1 MGRAV
6 RICRCPPHPLV
17 LAAALTLIILPAS
30 RAETATEWKSQ
41 PTDAT
46 DANDGRWEGHV
57 WLSDLGREAP
67 ESAEAFQRSLLSMSP
82 SDQEPLHNGVQEAGN
97 SSVAQGLGKSAP
109 KDEELQ
115 SETPVDISAS
125 AGSSGTDPTTVAMR
139 SAKSSSL
146 EESTPGYYSTE
157 INKDISEPSVCLSCP
172 REGTMSAT
180 NQQTQGALEG
190 LGSVTTHPWSAD
202 SEAFVP
208 ALSNTKKVAR
218 DAEDSEEAGSGDPS
232 ASLPESVLT
241 YPDHA
246 GMEHDLG
253 GAREGTTSPTYQS
266 ANNGAKGLET
276 AQVGV
281 GISPDS
287 AETDLLLGVYR
298 DGDLSPPTP
307 SGKSTGESIHTAPET
322 DAESDSKGAE
332 KPPDLWAETTMKSRG
347 QGVQG
352 NMDLAFLDKEEHLVT
367 TTPPKTLKSPEP
379 PSDQPAPDIIDT
391 DYYDLFDID
400 GQGGPDDFRISPI
413 PGVDSTK
420 KLHDTKPSW
429 SLSELYDDFTPFDES
444 DFYPTTSFYADGD
457 EEGANQD
464 EDDEDDIEEGDDGE
478 EEEATA
484 RVLEDE
490 NGAKPLTFT
499 PKMPTMTKEE
509 KPTGR
514 QHVPQHTFI
523 LSGVDVN
530 PKSQPDTNKDLTQMI
545 AGDNGTECRT
555 GYVRFNNSCKSVCD
569 MFPMY
574 CYNSG
579 QCYLVENIGAFC
591 RCNTQ
596 DYIWHKGL
604 RCESII
610 TDFQVMC
617 VAVGAAALV
626 VLLLF
631 MMTVFFA
638 KKLYL
643 LKTENYKLRKRN
655 RYRTPSELHNDNF
668 SLSTIA
674 EGSHPNVRKLC
685 DTPCKLSPH
694 ARALAYY
701 DNVICQDEQL
711 SQVTQDCNLNRGLV
725 CLHMGCRP
733 VSPAPN
739 IRRTAAAESSS

>member
-17 LAAALTLIILPAS
+17 LAAALALITLPAS
-30 RAETATEWKSQ
+30 RAETAAPEWKSQ
-41 PTDAT
+41 PADVT
-46 DANDGRWEGHV
+46 DANDARWEGHV
-57 WLSDLGREAP
+57 WLSELGTEAP
-67 ESAEAFQRSLLSMSP
+67 QSAEAFQGSLLSKSL
-82 SDQEPLHNGVQEAGN
+82 SDPEPGQDGAQEAGN
-97 SSVAQGLGKSAP
+97 RSVAQGLGKSAP
-109 KDEELQ
+109 GGAELQ
-115 SETPVDISAS
+115 PGAPADLSAP
-125 AGSSGTDPTTVAMR
+125 GTDATR
-139 SAKSSSL
+139 SAKSSPL
-146 EESTPGYYSTE
+146 EGSTPGYYSAE
-157 INKDISEPSVCLSCP
+157 MQKDSSEPPICSSCTGD
-172 REGTMSAT
+172 GTVSAA
-180 NQQTQGALEG
+180 NQQTQGGLEG
-190 LGSVTTHPWSAD
+190 LRSVTTPPW
-202 SEAFVP
+202 AFVP
-208 ALSNTKKVAR
+208 ALSNSKKVAR
-218 DAEDSEEAGSGDPS
+218 DAEDSEEAGSGGPY

-241 YPDHA
+241 YPDHP
-246 GMEHDLG
+246 GVEQDLG
-253 GAREGTTSPTYQS
+253 GASEGTTSPTYQS
-266 ANNGAKGLET
+266 ANPGDKGPET

-307 SGKSTGESIHTAPET
+307 SGKSPGESIQTAPET
-322 DAESDSKGAE
+322 DVDFDSKEAE
-332 KPPDLWAETTMKSRG
+332 QPPDLWAETTMKSRG
-347 QGVQG
+347 QGAKA
-352 NMDLAFLDKEEHLVT
+352 NMDLGFLDKEEPLAT
-367 TTPPKTLKSPEP
+367 TSPPKTLKSPEP
-379 PSDQPAPDIIDT
+379 PSDQPAPDIIDI

-400 GQGGPDDFRISPI
+400 GQGGPDDFRRPPI

-420 KLHDTKPSW
+420 KLHDRKPSW

-484 RVLEDE
+484 RGLEDE
-490 NGAKPLTFT
+490 NSAKPLTFT
-499 PKMPTMTKEE
+499 PKMPTMTKDE
-509 KPTGR
+509 KPTDR
-514 QHVPQHTFI
+514 QQVPQHTFI

-530 PKSQPDTNKDLTQMI
+530 PKSLPDTSKDLTQMI

-643 LKTENYKLRKRN
+643 LKTENYKLRKRK
-655 RYRTPSELHNDNF
+655 YRTPSELHNDNF

-701 DNVICQDEQL
+701 DNVICQEDPSAPHKLQEPPRPGLKDEEAFNIQNSL
-711 SQVTQDCNLNRGLV
+711 SPKADCEKCEPDSPEVNCLQNNL
-725 CLHMGCRP
+725 
-733 VSPAPN
+733 
-739 IRRTAAAESSS
+739 T

>member
-6 RICRCPPHPLV
+6 RICSCPPHPLV
-17 LAAALTLIILPAS
+17 LAAALTLITLPAS
-30 RAETATEWKSQ
+30 RAETAAPEWMSQ
-41 PTDAT
+41 PADDT
-46 DANDGRWEGHV
+46 DANAARWEGHV
-57 WLSDLGREAP
+57 WLSDLGTEAP
-67 ESAEAFQRSLLSMSP
+67 QSAEAFQRSLPSKGLSDP
-82 SDQEPLHNGVQEAGN
+82 EPGQDGASEAGN
-97 SSVAQGLGKSAP
+97 RSVAQGLGKSAP
-109 KDEELQ
+109 RGVELQ
-115 SETPVDISAS
+115 PEAPADLSAF
-125 AGSSGTDPTTVAMR
+125 AAIFGTDATTLPTR
-139 SAKSSSL
+139 SAKSAPL
-146 EESTPGYYSTE
+146 EGSTPGYYSTE
-157 INKDISEPSVCLSCP
+157 MKIDISEPPICSSCTGDGSV
-172 REGTMSAT
+172 SAT
-180 NQQTQGALEG
+180 NQQTQGGLEG
-190 LGSVTTHPWSAD
+190 LRSVTTPPWTAGG
-202 SEAFVP
+202 EAFVP
-208 ALSNTKKVAR
+208 ALSNSKKVAR
-218 DAEDSEEAGSGDPS
+218 DAEDSEEAGSGGPY

-241 YPDHA
+241 YPDHP
-246 GMEHDLG
+246 GMEQDFG
-253 GAREGTTSPTYQS
+253 GASEGTTSPTYQS
-266 ANNGAKGLET
+266 ANPGDKGLET

-307 SGKSTGESIHTAPET
+307 SGESTGESIQTAPET
-322 DAESDSKGAE
+322 DVEFDSKEAE
-332 KPPDLWAETTMKSRG
+332 QPPDLWAETTMKSRG
-347 QGVQG
+347 QGAKA

-367 TTPPKTLKSPEP
+367 TSPPKILKSPEP
-379 PSDQPAPDIIDT
+379 PSDQPAPDIIDI

-400 GQGGPDDFRISPI
+400 GQGGPDDFRRSPI

-420 KLHDTKPSW
+420 KLHDRKPSW
-429 SLSELYDDFTPFDES
+429 SLSELYDDFTPFDDS

-478 EEEATA
+478 EEETRA
-484 RVLEDE
+484 RGLEDE

-509 KPTGR
+509 KPTDR

-523 LSGVDVN
+523 LSGMDVI
-530 PKSQPDTNKDLTQMI
+530 PKSLSDTNKDLTQMI

-674 EGSHPNVRKLC
+674 EGSHPNEDPSAPHKLQEPPRSGLK
-685 DTPCKLSPH
+685 DEEAFNIQNSLSPK
-694 ARALAYY
+694 A
-701 DNVICQDEQL
+701 
-711 SQVTQDCNLNRGLV
+711 DCEKCEPDSPEVNCLQNNL
-725 CLHMGCRP
+725 
-733 VSPAPN
+733 
-739 IRRTAAAESSS
+739 T